1 MERQEGWPVAPRDVW
16 PGNLVPEFWDYGLC
30 VSPQAHLWIL
40 PLVSQPVPEYMH
52 RALYGDK
59 ASLLA
64 EFHQL
69 QPSVAS
75 WHSNL
80 PSQSQ
85 LGYSSIP
92 SFPPQTRTM
101 MSICGTLFLLNPQ
114 ISITHWTTR
123 MSGGAEGRQWFLQ
136 VQLILVVVLVQ
147 LGPHGPL
154 TLEVIPPPLPP
165 LFPLE

>member
-1 MERQEGWPVAPRDVW
+1 
-16 PGNLVPEFWDYGLC
+16 
-30 VSPQAHLWIL
+30 
-40 PLVSQPVPEYMH
+40 
-52 RALYGDK
+52 
-59 ASLLA
+59 
-64 EFHQL
+64 
-69 QPSVAS
+69 
-75 WHSNL
+75 
-80 PSQSQ
+80 
-85 LGYSSIP
+85 
-92 SFPPQTRTM
+92 M